1 MNKENCTPKQ
11 EKKKTTTKKSKQLYQ
26 IIDLKL
32 KMEIKLRYEV
42 GEKLRDIANELKI
55 NYFTLKNCA
64 SAEKWQKGVLQEIVY
79 LKAKRKVIEREEKV
93 KEEHI
98 QDHMY
103 LHRSF
108 VDGLVE
114 DADQGESPTDKTKTE
129 AQKNYMNVLKSSYEF
144 GKDILDI
151 RNAREQIDDSIAS
164 LRLEELQ
171 EEKNKRL
178 KKIVELE
185 D

>member
-1 MNKENCTPKQ
+1 MNKETYTPEK

-26 IIDLKL
+26 IIDPKL
-32 KMEIKLRYEV
+32 KIEIKLRYEI

-64 SAEKWQKGVLQEIVY
+64 SAEKWKRGVLQEVVY
-79 LKAKRKVIEREEKV
+79 LKAKRKVIEVEVKV

-98 QDHMY
+98 QDHIY
-103 LHRSF
+103 LHRNF
-108 VDGLVE
+108 VDGLLG
-114 DADQGESPTDKTKTE
+114 DAYQGESATDKIKTE
-129 AQKNYMNVLKSSYEF
+129 AQKNYITVLDSSYEL
-144 GKDILDI
+144 GKKILCI
-151 RNAREQIDDSIAS
+151 RNSREQIDDSIAAIK
-164 LRLEELQ
+164 LEVLQ

-178 KKIVELE
+178 KKVVELE